1 MIANTKYL
9 KIVKYNR
16 ASAGTR
22 KTFQKQ
28 KVLSRK
34 MPVIKLKS
42 SDEKVFEV
50 DVEVTF
56 KNSK

>member
-1 MIANTKYL
+1 M

-16 ASAGTR
+16 ASAKTR

-56 KNSK
+56 KNST